1 MNYVSIIEHVLL
13 MLQRFLQW
21 WIHQGLQDRFK
32 KTFLNG
38 CLSENYHSASSD
50 ILENRGHHNILH
62 LIYYPL
68 IFV

>member
-32 KTFLNG
+32 KTETDVLVKTI
-38 CLSENYHSASSD
+38 
-50 ILENRGHHNILH
+50 IL
-62 LIYYPL
+62 PL
-68 IFV
+68 QIS